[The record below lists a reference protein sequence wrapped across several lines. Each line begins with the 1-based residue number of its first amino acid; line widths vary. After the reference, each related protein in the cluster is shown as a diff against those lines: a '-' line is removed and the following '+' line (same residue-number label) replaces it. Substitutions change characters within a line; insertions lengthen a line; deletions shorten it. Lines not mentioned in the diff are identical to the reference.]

1 MRVSLRK
8 QLLPGP
14 GDTALHSLAGGCLG
28 SWNWKT
34 SFTAL
39 LATVVLFSSCT
50 DRKRLNPLDPANPQT
65 HGRPTGLQ
73 VYSIRDSVFLR
84 WDALPLEGLRGF
96 RVWRRVGSDTFR
108 MIAALPGGAAS
119 AVDAPVQYGL
129 RYSYTITAVGEDFES
144 PPSDTVTVLPGPT
157 TVVVADLSEGLV
169 ARLSHDAAHPIWRSS
184 LVDYPDALTVD
195 RSRGRVW
202 VADGLDGSIVGMAL
216 RDGRFLFRLRGFWR
230 PWNLVLF
237 PSDGSLLVA
246 DRYGGVVAK
255 VGVDGDVIWVDD
267 RTERPA
273 DVAISSGGGYWVL
286 DAAKRTVLHYP
297 GPSSAVDKRCPYTL
311 KDPVALG
318 TDAKGLELWVADRS
332 ALYHYDSRLR
342 KWSTVATG
350 LQGVRALT
358 VSPHGGECWFA
369 DETGVSGQR
378 VVRIDKEGGL
388 LALSTGW
395 QEVRDLAWSWCDAGV
410 VVADARAGLVV
421 RLDGDGNELGRYE
434 EMVFPT
440 LVAVE

>member
-1 MRVSLRK
+1 M
-8 QLLPGP
+8 
-14 GDTALHSLAGGCLG
+14 
-28 SWNWKT
+28 
-34 SFTAL
+34 L
-39 LATVVLFSSCT
+39 LAALTLLSGCT
-50 DRKRLNPLDPANPQT
+50 DRKRLNPLDPANPKT
-65 HGRPTGLQ
+65 HGRPTGLR

-84 WDALPLEGLRGF
+84 WDELDLDGLRGF
-96 RVWRRVGSDTFR
+96 RVWRTADGDTFR
-108 MIAALPGGAAS
+108 VVATLPGKAFS
-119 AVDAPVQYGL
+119 AVDAPVQYGV
-129 RYSYTITAVGEDFES
+129 RYSYTITALGEDFES

-157 TVVVADLSEGLV
+157 TVVVADLSQGLV

-195 RSRGRVW
+195 SRRGRVW
-202 VADGLDGSIVGMAL
+202 VADGLDGAVVGMAL

-237 PSDGSLLVA
+237 PGDGSLLVA

-286 DAAKRTVLHYP
+286 DAANRTVVHYP
-297 GPSSAVDKRCPYTL
+297 GPSSPADRRCPYTL

-332 ALYHYDSRLR
+332 ALYRYDGRSR
-342 KWSTVATG
+342 KWSTVETG
-350 LQGVRALT
+350 LRGVRALT
-358 VSPHGGECWFA
+358 VSPRGGECWFA
-369 DETGVSGQR
+369 DETGVARQR
-378 VVRIDKEGGL
+378 VVRVDKDGGL

-395 QEVRDLAWSWCDAGV
+395 EEVRDLAWSWCDGGV
-410 VVADARAGLVV
+410 VVADAKAGLVV
-421 RLDGDGNELGRYE
+421 RLDGEAQELGRYE
-434 EMVFPT
+434 EMVYPT